1 MMQEKDKNS
10 TIKFFKEDDIIIREG
25 ELNREMYKIIS
36 GSAALYLHYGEENE
50 LLIGAAGEQ
59 KFLGEVSLLAGKPS
73 PYTAVA
79 IDNVMVMRIA
89 EEQSE
94 SFFSENTRNAFEM
107 MKNMA
112 NKIVML
118 NKNLDQITD
127 EFLDTLK
134 KIEKDK
140 DNREFKDIT
149 EKIKRYKAMAVTGQN
164 GFSMKI

>member
-1 MMQEKDKNS
+1 MQKKDKNS
-10 TIKFFKEDDIIIREG
+10 TIKFFKEDDIIIKEG
-25 ELNREMYKIIS
+25 ELNRDMYKIIS
-36 GSAALYLHYGEENE
+36 GSAALYLRYGEENE
-50 LLIGAAGEQ
+50 LLIGVAGEH

-79 IDNVMVMRIA
+79 IDDVMLMKIS

-127 EFLDTLK
+127 EFLNTLK
-134 KIEKDK
+134 KIEKENYDH
-140 DNREFKDIT
+140 DIQDIT
-149 EKIKRYKAMAVTGQN
+149 EKIKRYRAMAVLGQN
-164 GFSMKI
+164 EFSVKI